1 MRICINGITRD
12 MTPEE
17 EFAFLHPTPTDEQ
30 ALTRY
35 ANSLTGADD
44 QTLVEA
50 AETLITEKIKE
61 D

>member
-1 MRICINGITRD
+1 MKICINGVTRD

-17 EFAFLHPTPTDEQ
+17 EFAFLHPTPTEEQ

-35 ANSLTGADD
+35 ANELTGASD

-50 AETLITEKIKE
+50 AETLIIDKIKE

>member
-1 MRICINGITRD
+1 MNICINGVTRP

-17 EFAFLHPTPTDEQ
+17 EFAYLHPTPTAEE

-35 ANSLTGADD
+35 TNSITGANDPD
-44 QTLVEA
+44 LLSA
-50 AETLITEKIKE
+50 AETMITKLARE

>member
-1 MRICINGITRD
+1 MKICINGVTRD

-17 EFAFLHPTPTDEQ
+17 EFAFLHPTPTEEQ

-35 ANSLTGADD
+35 ANSITGADD
-44 QTLVEA
+44 QTLIEA